1 MDGTMADF
9 IVIPIV
15 VVISLAAW
23 LILVYWADSH
33 PRKSPRAAVF
43 PEVARESDDWSAD
56 ATAFRDGQRDRA
68 VREPMLNEVLEA
80 RVPGLG
86 QQGAGLAKTDRR

>member
-33 PRKSPRAAVF
+33 P
-43 PEVARESDDWSAD
+43 
-56 ATAFRDGQRDRA
+56 
-68 VREPMLNEVLEA
+68 
-80 RVPGLG
+80 
-86 QQGAGLAKTDRR
+86 